1 MANILIIS
9 GNLKDWSKNSGGK
22 ERTATLAE
30 ALTGH
35 KVTFLSF
42 SWQGSD
48 VDVVVNDNI
57 RYIQPIIDPAIFRH
71 YKRAINGIAKSNH
84 DAAIQMLKPQIKKF
98 TRLVK
103 QYSKDAD
110 LVILDHYSTS
120 PFLEDVPAGI
130 PVIYNSHNAEI
141 TMANQLYP
149 TETELLSIVQKMEG
163 NALERASVV
172 TYCSEKDNAELK
184 DFYEYEAE
192 SYYIPNGA
200 ITQKENDLDVRF
212 GSKNIIFVG
221 SGHPPNVVAAKN
233 IIPIAQLMP
242 EYNFILCGGASNSL
256 TKLTLP
262 PNVKAMGH
270 VSDEELDFLFKTS
283 FAFINPMETGSGT
296 HLKVMKALAYGIPIL
311 SSTVG
316 ARGFSESE
324 INQAMIIADDAKS
337 MADGI
342 VKLQD
347 KDSYVAIAN
356 GSFAAAETYDWET
369 IKDSYAKVVNQTIQ
383 SYPVE
388 HEIASESILEPSGPK
403 EKVLLYSIIRNRK
416 QSIGVFHRQ
425 IKQIVTEFS
434 NDYEFYLS
442 IYENDSTDGTAQA
455 LFSLDWT
462 FASGVSIISE
472 KLKTQYFG
480 SVKDATRV
488 ENLSHARN
496 RAIEAGGF
504 LDKVDY
510 VLMIEGDVSYD
521 MASVKRLLTFK
532 EKEPDFDIVSSISIR
547 RNGTHYDWWATRTGP
562 IFNEERSEIED
573 DYRKKEYGR
582 YYSTSNGLCLYRA
595 KPFQEG
601 ARHHWINTVTGEF
614 DCEMVVLCQ
623 NFQTLGYKNIFI
635 NYKSR
640 ALH

>member
-1 MANILIIS
+1 
-9 GNLKDWSKNSGGK
+9 
-22 ERTATLAE
+22 
-30 ALTGH
+30 
-35 KVTFLSF
+35 
-42 SWQGSD
+42 
-48 VDVVVNDNI
+48 
-57 RYIQPIIDPAIFRH
+57 
-71 YKRAINGIAKSNH
+71 
-84 DAAIQMLKPQIKKF
+84 
-98 TRLVK
+98 
-103 QYSKDAD
+103 
-110 LVILDHYSTS
+110 
-120 PFLEDVPAGI
+120 
-130 PVIYNSHNAEI
+130 
-141 TMANQLYP
+141 MANQLYP

-163 NALERASVV
+163 SALERASVV
-172 TYCSEKDNAELK
+172 TYCSEKDNNELK
-184 DFYEYEAE
+184 DFYEYDAD

-200 ITQKENDLDVRF
+200 IIQEENNLDVRF

-242 EYNFILCGGASNSL
+242 DYNFVLCGGASNSL
-256 TKLTLP
+256 TKITLP

-283 FAFINPMETGSGT
+283 FAFINPMESGSGT
-296 HLKVMKALAYGIPIL
+296 HLKAMKALAYGIPIL

-324 INQAMIIADDAKS
+324 ISQAMIIADDAQS
-337 MADGI
+337 MADAI

-347 KDSYVAIAN
+347 KDIYIALAN
-356 GSFAAAETYDWET
+356 GSFDAAKTYDWET
-369 IKDSYAKVVNQTIQ
+369 IKESYAKVVNQTIQ

-416 QSIGVFHRQ
+416 RSVGVFHKQ

-434 NDYEFYLS
+434 KNYDFYVS

-472 KLKTQYFG
+472 KLNTEYFG

-496 RAIEAGGF
+496 KAIEAGGF

-510 VLMIEGDVSYD
+510 VLMVEGDVSYD

-623 NFQTLGYKNIFI
+623 NFQALGYKNIFI
-635 NYKSR
+635 NYKSKT
-640 ALH
+640 LH